1 MYQIFVVEDD
11 PVIARQVAGYL
22 RDWGYQVQEAR
33 DFDNIMAEFAAFQPH
48 LVLLDLK
55 LPKYNGFHWCREI
68 RKVSTA
74 PILFITSAA
83 DNFNIVSAMNM
94 GADDLIAKP
103 FDLHVLSA
111 KVEALLR
118 RAYGYGAAAQV
129 MAYGDLIYSPADAAV
144 QKGEERAEL
153 TRNENR
159 ILQTLLVSRGAIVS
173 RDTLMVR
180 LWESDSYIDEN
191 TLTVNVA
198 RLRKKLEGL
207 GMDNMIQTK
216 KGMGYLIP

>member
-1 MYQIFVVEDD
+1 MYNILIAEDD
-11 PVIARQVAGYL
+11 PVISSQVARYL
-22 RDWGYQVQEAR
+22 GGWGYQVQEIT
-33 DFDNIMAEFAAFQPH
+33 DFDKVLSVFAAFQPH

-55 LPKYNGFHWCREI
+55 LPVYSGFHWCREI
-68 RKVSTA
+68 RKVSTV
-74 PILFITSAA
+74 PVLFITSAA
-83 DNFNIVSAMNM
+83 DNLNIVTAMNM
-94 GADDLIAKP
+94 GADDMLAKP

-118 RAYGYGAAAQV
+118 RAYGYGAAASV
-129 MAYGDLIYSPADAAV
+129 MAYGDMLYSPGEGSAQLADKRV
-144 QKGEERAEL
+144 EL

-159 ILQTLLVSRGAIVS
+159 ILQTLMENKGSIVS

-198 RLRKKLEGL
+198 RLRKKLEELGL
-207 GMDNMIQTK
+207 SGMIQTR
-216 KGMGYLIP
+216 KGMGYIIE

>member
-1 MYQIFVVEDD
+1 MYRILIVEDD
-11 PVIARQVAGYL
+11 PIIARQVAGFL
-22 RDWGYQVQEAR
+22 SGWGYEVQEAR
-33 DFDNIMAEFAAFQPH
+33 DFGNIMGDFASFNPH

-55 LPKYNGFHWCREI
+55 LPQYNGFHWCREI

-83 DNFNIVSAMNM
+83 DNVNIVSAMNM

-118 RAYGYGAAAQV
+118 RAYGYGAATQVIAYEGLLYSAQ
-129 MAYGDLIYSPADAAV
+129 DAAI
-144 QKGEERAEL
+144 QKEDTRVEL

-159 ILQTLLVSRGAIVS
+159 ILQTLLESRGAIVS
-173 RDTLMVR
+173 RETLMVR

-207 GMDNMIQTK
+207 GMENMIQTK
-216 KGMGYLIP
+216 KGMGYLIE